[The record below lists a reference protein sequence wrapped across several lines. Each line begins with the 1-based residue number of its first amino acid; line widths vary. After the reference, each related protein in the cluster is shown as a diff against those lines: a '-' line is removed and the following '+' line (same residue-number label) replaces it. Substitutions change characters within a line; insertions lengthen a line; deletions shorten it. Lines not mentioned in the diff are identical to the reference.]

1 MNFFAKCFASIPK
14 TAEVRWVLIRI
25 DNKGGQLHGEL
36 AEAIGT
42 LERDKTYR
50 ITIEEVDG

>member
-1 MNFFAKCFASIPK
+1 MQFLAKCFASIPK
-14 TAEVRWVLIRI
+14 TVDARWVLIRV
-25 DNKGGQLHGEL
+25 DNNQGQLHGEL
-36 AEAIGT
+36 AEALGT